1 MKHLE
6 LNFCLLRH
14 QSLLLHESREIRSDY
29 IQFSLA
35 KALGSFGLSLCTGQ
49 CMSGSNWEKVFFLL
63 SNGSLNNITASFG
76 GKKNVKVTVC
86 YSISVKL
93 DSALQSYVLGCTESQ
108 SRLGALISAVVSGYV
123 IVAYKQTKP
132 HTEQGFQ
139 GMLSCCA
146 SSQWL

>member
-76 GKKNVKVTVC
+76 EKKCKG
-86 YSISVKL
+86 YSL
-93 DSALQSYVLGCTESQ
+93 LQYICEIGFSIAELCLG
-108 SRLGALISAVVSGYV
+108 VY
-123 IVAYKQTKP
+123 
-132 HTEQGFQ
+132 
-139 GMLSCCA
+139 
-146 SSQWL
+146 